1 MHSLEAKLTDRELKR
16 YDRQIKIPNIG
27 EEGQKKL
34 KSAKVLVAGA
44 GGIGSVATIY
54 LAAAGIGHIVIV
66 DKDRV
71 DITNLNRQI
80 VHWEEDIG
88 KFKAISAAEKLRRM
102 NSDIHVEGVVEE
114 IKEDNVEALLE
125 GVDVVIDAL
134 DNYETRFLLNK
145 AIVKKGIAMVHG
157 AVYGFEGQIMTIVPG
172 KTACLRC
179 LYKDVKS
186 RNFIPVLGIAPAVI
200 GALEVAEAVKYLTG
214 TGELLLNRMLL
225 FDGEQMRFYE
235 VQVQRDPKCP
245 VCSQRI

>member
-16 YDRQIKIPNIG
+16 YDRQIKMPNIG

>member
-16 YDRQIKIPNIG
+16 YDRQIKMPNIG

-145 AIVKKGIAMVHG
+145 AILKKGIAMVHG